1 MSANTPPMLEAAR
14 ISRPQDGSIVR
25 LVLLASIVIS
35 FLAAS
40 AAPTPLY
47 QRYDQIWHG
56 TALTTTEAFGVYAV
70 AVLVGLLILD
80 GAATH
85 LGRRPV
91 LLAGLGL
98 QALALALF
106 ATAGSFEPIF
116 IGRVLQGIAA
126 GAALGTLGAA
136 MIEAHQEHGTVASS
150 AAPAAG
156 TGIGALAAGITV
168 SYLPWPTHLIY
179 VVLIV
184 VLVLQTIGVM
194 TLLEATPTRRGLLAS
209 LRPRVAVPVAAR
221 SAFAAA
227 GPAAFAVWALA
238 GLYGSLG
245 PAVLR
250 AMAPHSPT
258 VLGGFILFEL
268 AMVSSVTTIVLR
280 AHDGRRQMAGG
291 LIATI
296 LGVAGLAV
304 AIATGSVAG
313 FLLATVVAGVGFG
326 SGLQGSI
333 RTTVPLAQPHERAG
347 LLAAVYLVC
356 YAGMGIPAVVAGFVV
371 SHGTDLT
378 TAAVTY
384 AIGVILLGVGAFAL
398 LGRRATR

>member
-1 MSANTPPMLEAAR
+1 MSANTPPVLEAVR
-14 ISRPQDGSIVR
+14 TPRPQDGSIVR

-91 LLAGLGL
+91 LLAGIGL
-98 QALALALF
+98 QGFALALF

-168 SYLPWPTHLIY
+168 SYLPSPMHLIY

-184 VLVLQTIGVM
+184 VLALQTIGVM

-250 AMAPHSPT
+250 AMSPHSPT

-280 AHDGRRQMAGG
+280 AHDGRRQMAAG
-291 LIATI
+291 LVATI

-304 AIATGSVAG
+304 AIATGSVIG
-313 FLLATVVAGVGFG
+313 FLLATVVAGIGFG

-384 AIGVILLGVGAFAL
+384 AIGVILLGLGAFAL
-398 LGRRATR
+398 LGRRAAQ